1 MASDTDAPKMTSQ
14 ATRRALGIPELLE
27 AILYHLPFQNLLRAQ
42 SVCKQWQTVID
53 HSKKLQRALYFEP
66 VFWDHVALCEEP
78 EGGMCYSHWVRAGSG
93 ERCGTVHENPV
104 LSTLIK
110 TLLPVTRTTSFMAQ
124 MSECWQRR
132 EASWRRMLVTQPPF
146 QGAVHV
152 YRHGSPGVSNRVL
165 YGQVPVKNIAQCTLG
180 HIADGLEQQLQ
191 AFGGR
196 YLLSCEVPGWID
208 WQIAEVNGQLN
219 MP

>member
-1 MASDTDAPKMTSQ
+1 MAYLGQRRFRHMLLADTHMASDTDAPKMTSQ

-66 VFWDHVALCEEP
+66 VFWDHVALCE
-78 EGGMCYSHWVRAGSG
+78 GRA
-93 ERCGTVHENPV
+93 RC
-104 LSTLIK
+104 TLYAVDTNTAMQSLK
-110 TLLPVTRTTSFMAQ
+110 G
-124 MSECWQRR
+124 
-132 EASWRRMLVTQPPF
+132 PPF
-146 QGAVHV
+146 QGAVHI

-165 YGQVPVKNIAQCTLG
+165 YGQVPVNNIAQCTLG

-196 YLLSCEVPGWID
+196 YLLSCEVPGWVD
-208 WQIAEVNGQLN
+208 WQIEEVNEQLN